1 MLLYLIRHG
10 QTEANRNRTF
20 QGTTDFPLNETGNQQ
35 AIRIGE
41 FLKTEPIHTIYT
53 SSMKRAQQTAAP
65 LAETRGIKPRPM
77 DTFREVDC
85 GRWEGVAF
93 EHVLAEE
100 PELLGK
106 WLTDP
111 ETAIEI
117 MTGSALPPGAD
128 TIVPVERYA
137 REDGAIELEDGYVPI
152 AHARTAAALTEE
164 QRLLYVAVT
173 RAMQRLPLVRAAYDE
188 ALEALAARDADLE
201 RLLELHYFGGY
212 TVQEIAEAMDVSE
225 STAKRQ
231 LRFARAWVRR
241 SLER

>member
-111 ETAIEI
+111 ETAAPE
-117 MTGSALPPGAD
+117 GESLAS
-128 TIVPVERYA
+128 VYRRVETPLQQIIDRH
-137 REDGAIELEDGYVPI
+137 RKEDGAVAIV
-152 AHARTAAALTEE
+152 AHGAVNRALICHLLGVSPDRAFRFDQQNGCINRFDFTHTYPPKLTSCNFTAHL
-164 QRLLYVAVT
+164 
-173 RAMQRLPLVRAAYDE
+173 
-188 ALEALAARDADLE
+188 
-201 RLLELHYFGGY
+201 GG
-212 TVQEIAEAMDVSE
+212 
-225 STAKRQ
+225 
-231 LRFARAWVRR
+231 
-241 SLER
+241 